1 MVYSSSNLYLQDQ
14 QQQNFHTATQSH
26 ISGASAFA
34 ERSEW
39 QPWLFSSIALLE
51 VQQCK
56 ILQYHTLVML
66 PSRPSLSSH
75 LHETRKF
82 SALDRPLFD
91 KTLPFRRNDST
102 LLIFETEQPRFPF
115 LRINKIF
122 WELAT

>member
-1 MVYSSSNLYLQDQ
+1 
-14 QQQNFHTATQSH
+14 
-26 ISGASAFA
+26 
-34 ERSEW
+34 
-39 QPWLFSSIALLE
+39 
-51 VQQCK
+51 
-56 ILQYHTLVML
+56 L